1 MRKSFTTEFK
11 AKVALEAVRE
21 QKTIAELAK
30 EFEVHPNQISLWK
43 KQLLEGAADLFE
55 RPNKKSEE
63 TRKAEEREME
73 LVNALGEAQLENVV
87 LKKKYKT
94 IYGHEWKS

>member
-11 AKVALEAVRE
+11 AKVALEALRE
-21 QKTIAELAK
+21 QKTIAEIAK
-30 EFEVHPNQISLWK
+30 EFEVHPNQISIWK
-43 KQLLEGAADLFE
+43 KQLQDSAAGIFE
-55 RPNKKSEE
+55 RPNKKSGE
-63 TRKAEEREME
+63 TRRAEEREKE
-73 LVNALGEAQLENVV
+73 LVAALGEAQLECTV